1 MSIKSTAQMK
11 KRDLV
16 MDFDYILK
24 YMETKYKKKLA
35 DIDPR
40 WPKNQEYI
48 YENNFDYYI
57 FKRLYEVL
65 DIENRI
71 NELRNK
77 YTSNNEKE
85 KALDEIENNFHRIIK
100 ESLEIKDNSNK
111 LLKTLNENF
120 QKNKDIKYAKE
131 TYEKVCLGV
140 LENVVKCYSDFKNRI
155 IILDDEIKS
164 LNN

>member
-1 MSIKSTAQMK
+1 MSIMSRAQMK
-11 KRDLV
+11 KRDVV

-57 FKRLYEVL
+57 FRRLYEVL

-77 YTSNNEKE
+77 YTSNNEK
-85 KALDEIENNFHRIIK
+85 K
-100 ESLEIKDNSNK
+100 
-111 LLKTLNENF
+111 
-120 QKNKDIKYAKE
+120 
-131 TYEKVCLGV
+131 KV
-140 LENVVKCYSDFKNRI
+140 
-155 IILDDEIKS
+155 
-164 LNN
+164 